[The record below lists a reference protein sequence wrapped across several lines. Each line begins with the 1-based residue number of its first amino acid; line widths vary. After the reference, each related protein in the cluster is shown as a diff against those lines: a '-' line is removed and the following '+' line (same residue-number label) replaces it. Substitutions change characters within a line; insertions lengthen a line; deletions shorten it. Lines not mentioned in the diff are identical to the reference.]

1 MAVQENK
8 YTCPGCGSNN
18 VRQMNK
24 FNIICTLLII
34 AGIFFLTGHFFL
46 KFLWVGTALF
56 LFFALVSLFNK
67 GMLRC
72 KDCDKA
78 WKIE

>member
-1 MAVQENK
+1 MEEIN

-18 VRQMNK
+18 VRKMSKSNV
-24 FNIICTLLII
+24 IGTLLII
-34 AGIFFLTGHFFL
+34 AGLFSLVGYLYL
-46 KFLWVGTALF
+46 KFLWLGTAVFLLF
-56 LFFALVSLFNK
+56 AFVSLFNK

-72 KDCDKA
+72 KDCDNA